1 MNIMSFLNTKLLHDL
16 LFLFGEDF
24 KAAVGEHL
32 VEHFKKWNVHP
43 RRKKHLQSLYRTE
56 RNLTTNTEGFT
67 FILE

>member
-43 RRKKHLQSLYRTE
+43 RRKNTFSLCTGQR
-56 RNLTTNTEGFT
+56 G
-67 FILE
+67 I